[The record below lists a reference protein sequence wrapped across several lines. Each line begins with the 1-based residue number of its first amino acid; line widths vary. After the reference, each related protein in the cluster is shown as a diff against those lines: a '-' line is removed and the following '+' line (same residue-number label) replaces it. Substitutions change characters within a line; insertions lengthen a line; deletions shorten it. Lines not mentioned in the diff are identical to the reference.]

1 MRSIVYH
8 QNVVLYIINGE
19 TVAYHQADSFLIHT
33 FGVMRYKCDLS
44 HLMIYTLT
52 RGDMPSLSAW
62 INTKKERRE
71 IFVLFLCWHR
81 PIFPG
86 RFQPSI
92 FGTDELNFCVRNGN
106 RWTLTA
112 NDTNYLYYTLSFLRI
127 QYLF

>member
-1 MRSIVYH
+1 MRSIVCNPSKTEWKHHEVMYVINPNRKNI
-8 QNVVLYIINGE
+8 QGLRLDDIPFASQTDYIL
-19 TVAYHQADSFLIHT
+19 AYARIHT
-33 FGVMRYKCDLS
+33 N
-44 HLMIYTLT
+44 
-52 RGDMPSLSAW
+52 PSDW
-62 INTKKERRE
+62 ITKKERRFF
-71 IFVLFLCWHR
+71 FVLFLCWHR

-127 QYLF
+127 QYLN